1 MARSVVLGVAQI
13 VQARVPLV
21 VEMEEGRVVQRAK
34 KEGGRVLLVV
44 EKEGERVAQALPVQ
58 REVHLRM
65 RLAWDH
71 WNSHLPAI
79 QG

>member
-1 MARSVVLGVAQI
+1 MARWSVVLGVAQI

-21 VEMEEGRVVQRAK
+21 VE
-34 KEGGRVLLVV
+34 KEGVRVPLVV
-44 EKEGERVAQALPVQ
+44 EKEGVRVPQALPVQ

-71 WNSHLPAI
+71 WNSLLPVI
-79 QG
+79 QS

>member
-1 MARSVVLGVAQI
+1 VVLQVAQI

-21 VEMEEGRVVQRAK
+21 VEMEGERVAQRVK
-34 KEGGRVLLVV
+34 KEGEKRVAQRVKKQ
-44 EKEGERVAQALPVQ
+44 EERVAQALPVQ

-71 WNSHLPAI
+71 WNSLLPVI